1 MKHKLTRILIDGI
14 GCAAIGVVFFFSTID
29 ISTINSTKNLHNLQ
43 PTWPTMGVVYVTSGM
58 SRLVPISGD
67 ALCPGLLPFFSGV
80 ITLFG
85 RLVGG

>member
-14 GCAAIGVVFFFSTID
+14 GCAAIGVVFFLNYRYIHHKFY
-29 ISTINSTKNLHNLQ
+29 KKPAQPAANLANYGGGLCNQRHVAACPYQWRCAL
-43 PTWPTMGVVYVTSGM
+43 PGV
-58 SRLVPISGD
+58 
-67 ALCPGLLPFFSGV
+67 APFFSGV